1 MRTPGGSSSGSAAAV
16 AARMVPA
23 ALGSQTVGSTL
34 RPAAFCG
41 VVGLKPTYGR
51 VSRRGVVPVSW
62 SLDHVGIFARDER
75 VDALLMPAAAGP
87 APERASTGDPTFN
100 APWSGIGVPSIA
112 LPTGLAADGLPR
124 GTQLVG
130 AAFAEARRLAAARW
144 VEAAVGFAA
153 APPEARA

>member
-1 MRTPGGSSSGSAAAV
+1 MRP
-16 AARMVPA
+16 
-23 ALGSQTVGSTL
+23 LL
-34 RPAAFCG
+34 
-41 VVGLKPTYGR
+41 
-51 VSRRGVVPVSW
+51 
-62 SLDHVGIFARDER
+62 ER

-87 APERASTGDPTFN
+87 APERASTGDPAFN

-112 LPTGLAADGLPR
+112 LPTGLAADGLPL

-130 AAFAEARRLAAARW
+130 AAFAEARLLAAARW